1 LEKASADLL
10 GLRIIGKTPDTLQL
24 GAWRW
29 AVLKQIIEWHSF
41 AYFTAGL

>member
-29 AVLKQIIEWHSF
+29 AVWKQIIEWHSF
-41 AYFTAGL
+41 ANFTAGL